1 MKYIGQ
7 FIVYTV
13 GIGIAA
19 ALFRIMLN
27 LLAGELFFQDAIPAV
42 VNGALLGSLGAIITI
57 FWGTKRQKKQNG

>member
-7 FIVYTV
+7 FIVYTA

-19 ALFRIMLN
+19 ALFRVMLN
-27 LLAGELFFQDAIPAV
+27 LLAGDPVFQDVIPAV

-57 FWGTKRQKKQNG
+57 FWGAKRQKKQNE